1 LRALAVKL
9 HRFGACWLVF
19 LYSAGF
25 VSLVSGQ
32 EKPSSSEPA
41 APSIGLQIG
50 QLAPTFALPDQFGQQ
65 QSNETL
71 KGSNGTVLLF
81 FRSADW

>member
-1 LRALAVKL
+1 MFASSQEGVKDN
-9 HRFGACWLVF
+9 
-19 LYSAGF
+19 
-25 VSLVSGQ
+25 
-32 EKPSSSEPA
+32 EKASPP
-41 APSIGLQIG
+41 IGLQVG
-50 QLAPTFALPDQFGQQ
+50 DKAPVFILRDQFNRT